1 MKKLFKIIGI
11 TLLSVLLL
19 LIATPFLFQNQIKDS
34 VKTFLNDSV
43 NAKIDFEDVSL
54 SLFSSFPQAN
64 VTVHNLKIVNQQTFE
79 GETFAAVK
87 SISFDM
93 SIKELFKNETDSPI
107 VVNSIQIDEA
117 ILTIKSDEFGNNNY
131 DIANETEDTST
142 ESDTSFKL
150 NIEDYA
156 IRNSTVSYID
166 GASNTVVNIS
176 ALNHLG
182 KGNFST
188 DLSEFNTTTEAL
200 VSFSVDST
208 NYLNANSIKL
218 DALIAVDLA
227 DNKYTFK
234 ENKFVINQLALEFDG
249 FVKLLE
255 VGSEMDLTFKNTG
268 TTFKEFL
275 AVIPEAYSKD
285 LEGVTTTGGLNID
298 GFVKGLV
305 TDTTVPKMDIKMISN
320 NASFKYPNLPKGVEN
335 ISINA
340 SIKNDSGKAEDTYL
354 RIQDLQFRIDQD
366 VFKSSA
372 TIKNFTKNMRVDAI
386 IDGTLNLANIS
397 KAYPIELDTKLSG
410 ILKAKLHTVFDMNA
424 IESNAYE
431 RTKNNGSI
439 AVTDFV
445 FSSEQLVNP
454 LYISKVDI
462 EFKPSL
468 VKLQSFAATTG
479 KSDLAATGTI
489 YNLLGFLLSDK
500 MLKGDFMLKSNTFAL
515 SDFMTESTSE
525 SKETEPSESLK
536 IPAFLD
542 CTLTAVAKT
551 VLYDNLTLED
561 VKGTVILKDE
571 KATLKN
577 MSSKLFDGNLTLNG
591 TVDTQSATPIFD
603 MDLGVD
609 RFDISQSFN
618 SLELLQKIAPIAQ
631 VLQGKL
637 NSTFKISG
645 DLTNDF
651 TPDLNSISG
660 GAFAELLTTKVE
672 PKNAAVFNE
681 LEGAL
686 RFIDFDKLDLK
697 ALKTKLDFKNGAVNV
712 SPFDVSYEDIKIT
725 VAGSHSFDK
734 TMNYNAVFEVPAKYF
749 GNEVNNL
756 MASIGDAEAVKNLS
770 VPVTATIGGS
780 YTSPKVS
787 TDLTSGVSS
796 LTKQLIAIQKQK
808 LINQGKD
815 QLKDAIG
822 GLLGSKSKDSTTT
835 TNTQTNNKVKDVLG
849 GLLGGDKSKKIDST
863 STETKNPVKD
873 ILGGFLGGKKKE

>member
-1 MKKLFKIIGI
+1 
-11 TLLSVLLL
+11 
-19 LIATPFLFQNQIKDS
+19 
-34 VKTFLNDSV
+34 
-43 NAKIDFEDVSL
+43 
-54 SLFSSFPQAN
+54 
-64 VTVHNLKIVNQQTFE
+64 
-79 GETFAAVK
+79 
-87 SISFDM
+87 
-93 SIKELFKNETDSPI
+93 
-107 VVNSIQIDEA
+107 
-117 ILTIKSDEFGNNNY
+117 
-131 DIANETEDTST
+131 
-142 ESDTSFKL
+142 
-150 NIEDYA
+150 
-156 IRNSTVSYID
+156 
-166 GASNTVVNIS
+166 
-176 ALNHLG
+176 
-182 KGNFST
+182 
-188 DLSEFNTTTEAL
+188 
-200 VSFSVDST
+200 
-208 NYLNANSIKL
+208 
-218 DALIAVDLA
+218 
-227 DNKYTFK
+227 
-234 ENKFVINQLALEFDG
+234 
-249 FVKLLE
+249 
-255 VGSEMDLTFKNTG
+255 
-268 TTFKEFL
+268 
-275 AVIPEAYSKD
+275 
-285 LEGVTTTGGLNID
+285 
-298 GFVKGLV
+298 
-305 TDTTVPKMDIKMISN
+305 
-320 NASFKYPNLPKGVEN
+320 
-335 ISINA
+335 
-340 SIKNDSGKAEDTYL
+340 
-354 RIQDLQFRIDQD
+354 
-366 VFKSSA
+366 
-372 TIKNFTKNMRVDAI
+372 
-386 IDGTLNLANIS
+386 
-397 KAYPIELDTKLSG
+397 
-410 ILKAKLHTVFDMNA
+410 
-424 IESNAYE
+424 
-431 RTKNNGSI
+431 
-439 AVTDFV
+439 
-445 FSSEQLVNP
+445 
-454 LYISKVDI
+454 
-462 EFKPSL
+462 
-468 VKLQSFAATTG
+468 
-479 KSDLAATGTI
+479 
-489 YNLLGFLLSDK
+489 
-500 MLKGDFMLKSNTFAL
+500 
-515 SDFMTESTSE
+515 
-525 SKETEPSESLK
+525 
-536 IPAFLD
+536 
-542 CTLTAVAKT
+542 
-551 VLYDNLTLED
+551 
-561 VKGTVILKDE
+561 
-571 KATLKN
+571 

-734 TMNYNAVFEVPAKYF
+734 TMNYNAIFEVPAKYF

-756 MASIGDAEAVKNLS
+756 IASIGDAEAVKNLS
-770 VPVTATIGGS
+770 IPVTATIGGS

>member
-1 MKKLFKIIGI
+1 MKKIFKIIGSS
-11 TLLSVLLL
+11 LLVIILL
-19 LIATPFLFQNQIKDS
+19 LITAPFLFQNQIKES

-43 NAKIDFEDVSL
+43 TAQIDFEDVSL
-54 SLFSSFPQAN
+54 SLISSFPQAN
-64 VTVHNLKIVNQQTFE
+64 VTVQNLKIVNQLTFE
-79 GETFAAVK
+79 GETFATVK

-93 SIKELFKNETDSPI
+93 SVKELFKNESDGPI
-107 VVNSIQIDEA
+107 VVNSIYVDEA
-117 ILTIKSDEFGNNNY
+117 ILTIKSDQFGNKNY
-131 DIANETEDTST
+131 DIAKETETAST
-142 ESDTSFKL
+142 ESDTNFKL

-156 IRNSTVSYID
+156 IRNSAVTCID
-166 GASNTVVNIS
+166 EASNTVVNIN
-176 ALNHLG
+176 ALNHSG

-188 DLSEFNTTTEAL
+188 DFSELNTNTEAL
-200 VSFSVDST
+200 VSFSLDST

-218 DALIAVDLA
+218 DALIAIDLA
-227 DNKYTFK
+227 ENKYTFK

-255 VGSEMDLTFKNTG
+255 DGSEIDLTFKNTG
-268 TTFKEFL
+268 ATFKEFL
-275 AVIPEAYSKD
+275 AVIPESYSKD
-285 LEGVTTTGGLNID
+285 IEGVTTTGSFKVE

-305 TDTTVPKMDIKMISN
+305 TETSIPKMDIKMVSN
-320 NASFKYPNLPKGVEN
+320 NASFKYPSLPKSVED

-340 SIKNDSGKAEDTYL
+340 SIKNDSGNPDDTYISI
-354 RIQDLQFRIDQD
+354 RDLQFRIDQD

-372 TIKNFTKNMRVDAI
+372 TLRNLTKNMLVDATV
-386 IDGTLNLANIS
+386 DGTLNLSNIS
-397 KAYPIELDTKLSG
+397 KAYPVELDTELSG
-410 ILKAKLHTVFDMNA
+410 LLKGKLHTVFDMNA
-424 IESNAYE
+424 IETNAYE
-431 RTKNNGSI
+431 RTQNNGTI
-439 AVTDFV
+439 AVSDFI
-445 FSSEQLVNP
+445 FSSEDLVNP
-454 LYISKVDI
+454 IHISNVDV
-462 EFKPSL
+462 EFKPGL
-468 VKLQSFAATTG
+468 VTLQSFAATTG

-489 YNLLGFLLSDK
+489 TNLLGFLLSDK
-500 MLKGDFMLKSNTFAL
+500 NLQGDFKLNSNTFAI
-515 SDFMTESTSE
+515 SDFMAESSDEST
-525 SKETEPSESLK
+525 KTEPSESLK

-542 CTLTAVAKT
+542 CTLTADAKT

-561 VKGTVILKDE
+561 VKGTVVLKDE

-577 MSSKLFDGNLTLNG
+577 MSSRIFDGNLTING
-591 TVDTQSATPIFD
+591 TVDTQPDTPTFD

-618 SLELLQKIAPIAQ
+618 SLELLQKIAPIAKA
-631 VLQGKL
+631 LQGKL

-651 TPDLNSISG
+651 IPDLNSITG
-660 GAFAELLTTKVE
+660 DAFAELLTTKVE

-686 RFIDFDKLDLK
+686 SFIDFEKLDLK
-697 ALKTKLDFKNGAVNV
+697 DLKTKLDFKNGAVNV
-712 SPFDVSYEDIKIT
+712 SPFDVSYEDITIT

-734 TMNYNAVFEVPAKYF
+734 SINYNAVFEVPAKYF
-749 GNEVNNL
+749 GNEVNSL
-756 MASIGDAEAVKNLS
+756 IATIGDAEAVKNLT

-815 QLKDAIG
+815 QI
-822 GLLGSKSKDSTTT
+822 
-835 TNTQTNNKVKDVLG
+835 KDVLG
-849 GLLGGDKSKKIDST
+849 GLLGGNTQKTDST
-863 STETKNPVKD
+863 ATETKNTVKD

>member
-11 TLLSVLLL
+11 SLLTVLIL
-19 LIATPFLFQNQIKDS
+19 LIAAPFLFQNQIKES

-43 NAKIDFEDVSL
+43 NAQIDFEDVSL

-64 VTVHNLKIVNQQTFE
+64 VTVQNLKIVNQQTFE

-93 SIKELFKNETDSPI
+93 SVKELFKNESEGPI

-117 ILTIKSDEFGNNNY
+117 ILTIKSDKYGNKNY
-131 DIANETEDTST
+131 DIAKETEDTST
-142 ESDTSFKL
+142 ESDTNFKL

-156 IRNSTVSYID
+156 LRNSSVTYID
-166 GASNTVVNIS
+166 ETSNTVVNIS
-176 ALNHLG
+176 ALNHSG

-188 DLSEFNTTTEAL
+188 DLSELNTTTEAL
-200 VSFSVDST
+200 VSFSVDNT

-218 DALIAVDLA
+218 DALIALDLVK
-227 DNKYTFK
+227 NKYTFK
-234 ENKFVINQLALEFDG
+234 ENKFFINQLALEFDG

-255 VGSEMDLTFKNTG
+255 DGSELDITFKNTG
-268 TTFKEFL
+268 STFKEFL
-275 AVIPEAYSKD
+275 AVIPETYSND
-285 LEGVTTTGGLNID
+285 IEGVTTTGGFKID

-305 TDTTVPKMDIKMISN
+305 TETSIPKMDIKMVSN
-320 NASFKYPNLPKGVEN
+320 NASFKYPSLPKSVED

-340 SIKNDSGKAEDTYL
+340 SIKNDSGNMDDTYVSI
-354 RIQDLQFRIDQD
+354 RDLQFRIDQD

-372 TIKNFTKNMRVDAI
+372 TLKNLTKNMLVDATV
-386 IDGTLNLANIS
+386 DGTLNLANIS
-397 KAYPIELDTKLSG
+397 KAYPVELDTELSG
-410 ILKAKLHTVFDMNA
+410 TLNAKLHTVFDMNA
-424 IESNAYE
+424 IETNAYE
-431 RTKNNGSI
+431 RTQNNGTI
-439 AVTDFV
+439 AVSNFV
-445 FSSEQLVNP
+445 FSSEELVNP
-454 LYISKVDI
+454 IHISKVDV
-462 EFKPSL
+462 EFKPGL
-468 VKLQSFAATTG
+468 VMLQSFVATTG

-500 MLKGDFMLKSNTFAL
+500 NLQGDFKLNSNIFAV
-515 SDFMTESTSE
+515 SDFMAESNGEST
-525 SKETEPSESLK
+525 ETEPTESLK
-536 IPAFLD
+536 IPAFLE
-542 CTLTAVAKT
+542 CTLTADAKT

-561 VKGTVILKDE
+561 VKGTVVLKDE
-571 KATLKN
+571 KATLKD
-577 MSSKLFDGNLTLNG
+577 MSSRIFDGNLTING
-591 TVDTQSATPIFD
+591 TVDTQPDTPIFD
-603 MDLGVD
+603 LDLGVD

-618 SLELLQKIAPIAQ
+618 SLELLQNIAPIAKA
-631 VLQGKL
+631 LQGKL

-645 DLTNDF
+645 DLSNDF
-651 TPDLNSISG
+651 TPDLNSITG
-660 GAFAELLTTKVE
+660 DAFAELLTTKVE

-686 RFIDFDKLDLK
+686 SFVDFDKLDLK
-697 ALKTKLDFKNGAVNV
+697 DLKTKLDFKNGAVNV
-712 SPFDVSYEDIKIT
+712 SPFDVSYEDITIT

-734 TMNYNAVFEVPAKYF
+734 TMSYNAVFEVPAKYF

-756 MASIGDAEAVKNLS
+756 IASIGDAEAENLT

-808 LINQGKD
+808 LINQGTD
-815 QLKDAIG
+815 QI
-822 GLLGSKSKDSTTT
+822 
-835 TNTQTNNKVKDVLG
+835 KDVLG
-849 GLLGGDKSKKIDST
+849 GLLGGNSSKTDST

-873 ILGGFLGGKKKE
+873 ILGSFLGGKKKD

>member
-1 MKKLFKIIGI
+1 MKKIFKIIGSSLVVI
-11 TLLSVLLL
+11 ILL
-19 LIATPFLFQNQIKDS
+19 LIATPFLFQSQIKES

-43 NAKIDFEDVSL
+43 NAQIDFEDVSL

-64 VTVHNLKIVNQQTFE
+64 VTVQNLKIVNQQTFE

-93 SIKELFKNETDSPI
+93 SVQELFKNETDGPI
-107 VVNSIQIDEA
+107 VVKSIQIDEA
-117 ILTIKSDEFGNNNY
+117 ILTIKSDEFGNTNY
-131 DIANETEDTST
+131 DIAKETEDAST
-142 ESDTSFKL
+142 ESDTNFKL

-156 IRNSTVSYID
+156 IRNSAVTYID
-166 GASNTVVNIS
+166 EASKTVVNIS
-176 ALNHLG
+176 ALNHSG

-188 DLSEFNTTTEAL
+188 DLSEINTTTEAL

-208 NYLNANSIKL
+208 NYLNANSVKL
-218 DALIAVDLA
+218 DALIALDLIE
-227 DNKYTFK
+227 NKYTFK

-255 VGSEMDLTFKNTG
+255 DGSELDITFKNTDS
-268 TTFKEFL
+268 TFKEFL
-275 AVIPEAYSKD
+275 AVIPETYSKD
-285 LEGVTTTGGLNID
+285 IEGVTTTGSFKVE

-305 TDTTVPKMDIKMISN
+305 TETSIPKMDIKMVSN
-320 NASFKYPNLPKGVEN
+320 NASFKYPSLPKSVED

-340 SIKNDSGKAEDTYL
+340 SIKNDSGNADDTYISI
-354 RIQDLQFRIDQD
+354 RDLQFRIDQD

-372 TIKNFTKNMRVDAI
+372 MIKNFTKNILVDATV
-386 IDGTLNLANIS
+386 DGTLNLANIS
-397 KAYPIELDTKLSG
+397 KAYPVELDTELSG
-410 ILKAKLHTVFDMNA
+410 TLKAKLHTVFDMNA
-424 IESNAYE
+424 IETNAYE

-445 FSSEQLVNP
+445 FSSDELVNP
-454 LYISKVDI
+454 LHISNVDI
-462 EFKPSL
+462 QFKPGM
-468 VKLQSFAATTG
+468 VTLQSFAATTG

-489 YNLLGFLLSDK
+489 TNLLGFLLSDK
-500 MLKGDFMLKSNTFAL
+500 TLQGDFKLNSNTFAV
-515 SDFMTESTSE
+515 SDFMAESSGEST
-525 SKETEPSESLK
+525 ETEPTESLK

-542 CTLTAVAKT
+542 CTLTADAKT

-571 KATLKN
+571 KATLKD
-577 MSSKLFDGNLTLNG
+577 MSSKIFDGHLTING
-591 TVDTQSATPIFD
+591 TVDTQPATPTFD

-609 RFDISQSFN
+609 SFDISQSFN
-618 SLELLQKIAPIAQ
+618 SLELLQNIAPIAKA
-631 VLQGKL
+631 LQGKL
-637 NSTFKISG
+637 NSTFKVSG

-651 TPDLNSISG
+651 TPDLNSITG
-660 GAFAELLTTKVE
+660 DAFAELLTTKVE

-686 RFIDFDKLDLK
+686 SFVDFDKLDLK
-697 ALKTKLDFKNGAVNV
+697 DLKTNIDFKNGAVNV
-712 SPFDVSYEDIKIT
+712 HPFEVNYEDIKIT

-734 TMNYNAVFEVPAKYF
+734 TMSYNAVFDVPAKYF

-756 MASIGDAEAVKNLS
+756 IASIGDAEAVKNLT

-787 TDLTSGVSS
+787 TDMTSGVSS

-808 LINQGKD
+808 LINQGTD
-815 QLKDAIG
+815 QI
-822 GLLGSKSKDSTTT
+822 
-835 TNTQTNNKVKDVLG
+835 KDVLG
-849 GLLGGDKSKKIDST
+849 GLLGGNSSKTDST

-873 ILGGFLGGKKKE
+873 ILGGFLGGKKKD